1 MHWKENEKNFYQ
13 IKGSM
18 NIAGCGDLFRD
29 SDEQWLRGYMQRI
42 KACDTLHAKIWR
54 MYTWMQMARRQGYKN
69 LIVESNNK
77 LLIDMVTRSCKF
89 NGNTPIL
96 VRPIQY
102 LSKLQ
107 WHFVS
112 KHTRHEGNVYADWLP
127 SFSLYKS
134 SNDIRILRI
143 PPEELQ
149 NLFFMTYP
157 GLSCL
162 GVLV

>member
-1 MHWKENEKNFYQ
+1 
-13 IKGSM
+13 
-18 NIAGCGDLFRD
+18 
-29 SDEQWLRGYMQRI
+29 
-42 KACDTLHAKIWR
+42 
-54 MYTWMQMARRQGYKN
+54 MARRQGYKN